1 MGGWKRA
8 KPAAAEPG
16 GFKAL
21 SATVK
26 TITPDPLAIV
36 KNRTVVH
43 RQPVLK
49 SGSRAPRCP
58 IPFRNSHAGV
68 ADCGIG
74 PFCPRK
80 GYQPYETEQ
89 IG

>member
-1 MGGWKRA
+1 MGGWKRT

-36 KNRTVVH
+36 KNRTVVR

-58 IPFRNSHAGV
+58 IPFATVTRVSQTAGSGHFAQEKV
-68 ADCGIG
+68 TNLTK
-74 PFCPRK
+74 PNR
-80 GYQPYETEQ
+80 
-89 IG
+89 